1 VVLYCAWFPSRVG
14 LTDEEA
20 TMRLWRITDEEF
32 MARVAHWHRTR
43 RYWGLA
49 MVLGG
54 LFFLVFILW
63 SQARMMTLTEEMLHF
78 SATTTSPAGVDEN
91 VNMAGKAGFVD
102 GLVVGRIHAVGLFL
116 GGGLLGIGIGVVL
129 GSDRRNRMLLEY
141 WERQHGT
148 VQPAAEK

>member
-1 VVLYCAWFPSRVG
+1 
-14 LTDEEA
+14 
-20 TMRLWRITDEEF
+20 MRLWRITDEVF
-32 MARVAHWHRTR
+32 MARVARWHRTR

-91 VNMAGKAGFVD
+91 VNMAEKAGFLW
-102 GLVVGRIHAVGLFL
+102 GLVIGRIHAMGLFS
-116 GGGLLGIGIGVVL
+116 GGGLLGIGIGVAL
-129 GSDRRNRMLLEY
+129 GSDRKNRMLLEL
-141 WERQHGT
+141 WEHQRPGAR
-148 VQPAAEK
+148 PAAEK